1 MIRVLKK
8 NKAGCIIKVEVIHCK
23 KQRKESRM
31 KLFSQTGSNKIKRL
45 PSYLLYVFI
54 AILVVL
60 ALIVLAN
67 NLMQY
72 IAVKQ
77 ENEKLEQIRDNKLLE
92 LDELKYYVNTEI
104 DDEYRE
110 RMARLLGYCY
120 PDEIIYY
127 VE

>member
-1 MIRVLKK
+1 
-8 NKAGCIIKVEVIHCK
+8 
-23 KQRKESRM
+23 M

-67 NLMQY
+67 NLMEY